1 MKKNLVC
8 MIAGILSLIGCGAP
22 EPTGELLNVEYTHSG
37 TMAGYIYEGRV
48 KQDPDG
54 NYVLTAMKENYGPLF
69 QKQISKEAV
78 DSFKLIII
86 EEKMYKYK
94 EHYTPRME
102 VLDGEGW
109 HFAAKFSDGTR
120 IYSSGSNAWPR
131 GNGLGRIQ
139 GYLLKLIADADTI
152 VEESEED
159 D

>member
-1 MKKNLVC
+1 MNKLMFC
-8 MIAGILSLIGCGAP
+8 MIAGILSLIGCGTP
-22 EPTGELLNVEYTHSG
+22 EPTGELLSVDYTHSG

-48 KQDPDG
+48 RQDSNG
-54 NYVLTAMKENYGPLF
+54 NFVLTAMKENYGPLF

-78 DSFKLIII
+78 DSFKQIII

-159 D
+159 

>member
-1 MKKNLVC
+1 
-8 MIAGILSLIGCGAP
+8 
-22 EPTGELLNVEYTHSG
+22 
-37 TMAGYIYEGRV
+37 
-48 KQDPDG
+48 
-54 NYVLTAMKENYGPLF
+54 
-69 QKQISKEAV
+69 
-78 DSFKLIII
+78 
-86 EEKMYKYK
+86 MYKYK

-159 D
+159 

>member
-1 MKKNLVC
+1 
-8 MIAGILSLIGCGAP
+8 
-22 EPTGELLNVEYTHSG
+22 
-37 TMAGYIYEGRV
+37 
-48 KQDPDG
+48 
-54 NYVLTAMKENYGPLF
+54 MKENYGPLF

-78 DSFKLIII
+78 DSFKQIII

-94 EHYTPRME
+94 EHYRPSME

-159 D
+159 

>member
-1 MKKNLVC
+1 MKKC
-8 MIAGILSLIGCGAP
+8 MFYMIAGILSLIGCGTP
-22 EPTGELLNVEYTHSG
+22 EPTGELLSVDYTHSG

-48 KQDPDG
+48 KQDSNG
-54 NYVLTAMKENYGPLF
+54 NFVLTAMKENYGPLF

-78 DSFKLIII
+78 DSFKQIII

-94 EHYTPRME
+94 EHYRPSME

-131 GNGLGRIQ
+131 GNGLGRIK

-159 D
+159 

>member
-1 MKKNLVC
+1 MKKC
-8 MIAGILSLIGCGAP
+8 MFYMIAGILSLIGCGTP
-22 EPTGELLNVEYTHSG
+22 EPTGELLSVDYTHSG

-48 KQDPDG
+48 KLDSNG
-54 NYVLTAMKENYGPLF
+54 NFVLTAMKENYGSLF

-78 DSFKLIII
+78 DSFKQIII

-94 EHYTPRME
+94 EHYRPSME

-159 D
+159 

>member
-1 MKKNLVC
+1 MKKYLMC
-8 MIAGILSLIGCGAP
+8 MIAGMMSLIGCGVH
-22 EPTGELLNVEYTHSG
+22 EPQGELQSVEYTHSG

-48 KQDPDG
+48 KLDSNG
-54 NYVLTAMKENYGPLF
+54 NFVLTAMKENYGPLF

-78 DSFKLIII
+78 DSFKQIII

-159 D
+159 

>member
-1 MKKNLVC
+1 MNKLMFC
-8 MIAGILSLIGCGAP
+8 MIAGIMSLIGCGIP
-22 EPTGELLNVEYTHSG
+22 EPTGKLLSVDYTHSG

-48 KQDPDG
+48 KQDSNG

-78 DSFKLIII
+78 DSFKQIII

-120 IYSSGSNAWPR
+120 IYSSGSNPGPR
-131 GNGLGRIQ
+131 GNGLGRSQ

-152 VEESEED
+152 VEESEEE
-159 D
+159 

>member
-1 MKKNLVC
+1 MKKLVFC
-8 MIAGILSLIGCGAP
+8 MIAGIMSLIGCGTP
-22 EPTGELLNVEYTHSG
+22 EPTGELLSVDYTHSG

-48 KQDPDG
+48 KQDSNG

-78 DSFKLIII
+78 DSFKQIII

-94 EHYTPRME
+94 EHYTPRM
-102 VLDGEGW
+102 
-109 HFAAKFSDGTR
+109 
-120 IYSSGSNAWPR
+120 NAWPR

-159 D
+159 KESYDR

>member
-1 MKKNLVC
+1 MKKC
-8 MIAGILSLIGCGAP
+8 MFYMIAGILSLIGCGTP
-22 EPTGELLNVEYTHSG
+22 EPTGELLSVDYTHSG

-48 KQDPDG
+48 KQDSNG

-78 DSFKLIII
+78 DSFKQIII
-86 EEKMYKYK
+86 EEKMYKFK
-94 EHYTPRME
+94 EHYRPSME

-159 D
+159 

>member
-1 MKKNLVC
+1 MKKC
-8 MIAGILSLIGCGAP
+8 MFYMIAGILSLIGCGTP
-22 EPTGELLNVEYTHSG
+22 EPTGELLSVDYTHSG
-37 TMAGYIYEGRV
+37 TMVGYIYDGRV
-48 KQDPDG
+48 KLDSNG
-54 NYVLTAMKENYGPLF
+54 NFVLTAMKENYGSLF

-78 DSFKLIII
+78 DSFKQIII

-94 EHYTPRME
+94 EHYRPSME

-159 D
+159 

>member
-1 MKKNLVC
+1 MKKC
-8 MIAGILSLIGCGAP
+8 MFYMIAGILSLIGCGTP
-22 EPTGELLNVEYTHSG
+22 EPTGELLSVDYTHSG

-48 KQDPDG
+48 KQDSNG
-54 NYVLTAMKENYGPLF
+54 NFVLTAMKENYGPLF

-78 DSFKLIII
+78 DSFKQIII

-94 EHYTPRME
+94 EHYRPSME

-159 D
+159 

>member
-1 MKKNLVC
+1 MKKC
-8 MIAGILSLIGCGAP
+8 MFYMIAGILSLIGCGTP
-22 EPTGELLNVEYTHSG
+22 EPTGELLSVDYTHSG

-48 KQDPDG
+48 KQDSNG

-69 QKQISKEAV
+69 QKQISKEAI
-78 DSFKLIII
+78 DSFKQIII

-94 EHYTPRME
+94 EHYRPSME

-159 D
+159 

>member
-1 MKKNLVC
+1 MKKC
-8 MIAGILSLIGCGAP
+8 MFYMIAGILSLIGCGTP
-22 EPTGELLNVEYTHSG
+22 EPTGELLSVDYTHSG

-48 KQDPDG
+48 KQDSNG
-54 NYVLTAMKENYGPLF
+54 NFVLTAMKENYGPLF

-78 DSFKLIII
+78 DSFKQIII
-86 EEKMYKYK
+86 EEKMYKFK
-94 EHYTPRME
+94 EHYRPSME

-159 D
+159 

>member
-1 MKKNLVC
+1 M
-8 MIAGILSLIGCGAP
+8 SLIGCGTP
-22 EPTGELLNVEYTHSG
+22 EPTGELLSVDYTHSG

-48 KQDPDG
+48 KQDSNG
-54 NYVLTAMKENYGPLF
+54 NFVLTAMKENYGPLF

-78 DSFKLIII
+78 DSFKQIII

-94 EHYTPRME
+94 EHYRPSME

-120 IYSSGSNAWPR
+120 IYSSGSNAWPPR

-159 D
+159 